1 MLGYIHYY
9 ITKVKLFYSFKFK
22 VIKMHKQ
29 RLVINILVIATFV
42 FMAFCH
48 YKNMLSVNAND
59 NDIQVYA
66 KLKFNKNK
74 IKEEYEALLISK
86 HYKVSSYVFQLAQKI
101 QLILFKQNPH
111 VIDIY
116 FYTVTMFFFL
126 KWMCI
131 ILSNSLDIFIII
143 NCLFVLNELHSV
155 YEIFSLNRD
164 NIILI
169 VISHLM
175 FVLMLSMFIGYSIYR
190 RQMNLKKI
198 N

>member
-1 MLGYIHYY
+1 
-9 ITKVKLFYSFKFK
+9 
-22 VIKMHKQ
+22 MHKQ
-29 RLVINILVIATFV
+29 RFVINILVITTFV

-48 YKNMLSVNAND
+48 YKNMLSINVND
-59 NDIQVYA
+59 NDIQVYV
-66 KLKFNKNK
+66 KLKFNKHK

-86 HYKVSSYVFQLAQKI
+86 HYKVSSYVFQLVQKI

-116 FYTVTMFFFL
+116 FYTITMFFFL

-131 ILSNSLDIFIII
+131 IVSNTLDIFIII
-143 NCLFVLNELHSV
+143 NCLLVLNELHSV
-155 YEIFSLNRD
+155 YESFSSNRD
-164 NIILI
+164 NMLLI

-175 FVLMLSMFIGYSIYR
+175 FVVMLSMFIAYSIYR